1 MVIEPKRTTVAY
13 RCPACGQ
20 SVMSAVDIFSLN
32 AAMVKLKCE
41 CGGSELTAVDA
52 DDGRVRLSVPCLACP
67 KPHVFT
73 VNRSVFFGKDIF
85 LLPCPYTNLDVGFLG
100 SPEAV
105 GGELER
111 VRLELVELLGEGA
124 LEGLTEQ
131 AQSHEDNDGQDA
143 DPCVADIVRYVVREL
158 LEDGHVFC
166 NCPEHVCND
175 CETELTDDGI
185 RVSCR
190 DCGASAL
197 VKTDSLIRAYD
208 FLNADSLTLT

>member
-20 SVMSAVDIFSLN
+20 TVMSAVDIFSLN

-52 DDGRVRLSVPCLACP
+52 GDGRVRLSVPCLACP

-100 SPEAV
+100 SPETV
-105 GGELER
+105 SGELER
-111 VRLELVELLGEGA
+111 VRLELVELLGESA
-124 LEGLTEQ
+124 LNGLTDR
-131 AQSHEDNDGQDA
+131 SREDDVAQDA
-143 DPCVADIVRYVVREL
+143 DPCVSDIVRYVVSEL
-158 LEDGHVFC
+158 LETEHVFC
-166 NCPEHVCND
+166 NCPEHVCHD
-175 CETELTDDGI
+175 CDTELTDEGI
-185 RVSCR
+185 RISCR

-197 VKTDSLIRAYD
+197 IKTDSLIRAYD